1 MSGIRTTRRA
11 RARRRKILAIAAA
24 GAVVLAGATVTSLAT
39 WLDEEWVTAGVDGDA
54 GLTSSTFEI
63 EQRVAT
69 DAAATFTDR
78 ETAGAAGVVD
88 FGALAAQLSPGTV
101 VYGWVEVRAADGSVS
116 GDLAL
121 VSDYA
126 AGATAL
132 GDVLTYG
139 ARVHPTSATC
149 DATSFASTGTQLVA
163 DGTALSGGSGATTF
177 HLDAG
182 SGAAGTPKS
191 VCFRIAFP
199 SADPLDPH
207 EYDALQGGTANALW
221 YFQATSS

>member
-1 MSGIRTTRRA
+1 MSGIGTRRA
-11 RARRRKILAIAAA
+11 RARRRRIIAVAAA

-54 GLTSSTFEI
+54 GLSSSTFEI
-63 EQRVAT
+63 EQQVST
-69 DAAATFTDR
+69 DGSTWFDR

-88 FGALAAQLSPGTV
+88 FDDVAQSLSPGAV
-101 VYGWVEVRAADGSVS
+101 AYGWVRLRAADGSVS
-116 GDLAL
+116 GDLGL
-121 VSDYA
+121 VSDYTL
-126 AGATAL
+126 GDSDL

-149 DATSFASTGTQLVA
+149 NLTSYASTGTELVA
-163 DGTALSGGSGATTF
+163 TGSALTADSASTF

-182 SGAAGTPKS
+182 SGAAGTAQV

-199 SADPLDPH
+199 TASTPGEFDDLMGADADV
-207 EYDALQGGTANALW
+207 TW
-221 YFQATSS
+221 YFDAASS